1 MSSKL
6 DLQRIEEKTGIG
18 DRDLLITVAEA
29 LAQEGPLRLTEIE
42 QGMSEQDAE
51 KVSIAAHTLKGA
63 SRAMVMDDLAAASE
77 RIELAARKNNL
88 DEVKEALPELTD
100 EVSEM
105 LEAVK
110 QFINA

>member
-88 DEVKEALPELTD
+88 DEVKEALPELTE